1 MAVLNLERGAAHSS
15 FLFVLGMEL
24 KAKIEELLEPLL
36 GNGKYLLHDLLVS
49 NSRVKAKITVLLD
62 SDTGITIEEC
72 AEISRRLA
80 HRLEELNVIENAYNL
95 EVSSPGVDFPLTQ
108 PRQYLRQ
115 IGRILHVF
123 LRDASTRTGRLEAVS
138 ETGLSLLEESLRG
151 KQKVLASEPTE
162 LLFQDIDHSQVLVSF
177 K

>member
-1 MAVLNLERGAAHSS
+1 
-15 FLFVLGMEL
+15 MEL

-36 GNGKYLLHDLLVS
+36 GNGKYFVHDLQVG
-49 NSRVKAKITVLLD
+49 NSRVTTKVTVLLD
-62 SDTGITIEEC
+62 SDTGITIGEC
-72 AEISRRLA
+72 AEISRRLG
-80 HRLEELNVIENAYNL
+80 RQLEELNVIENAYTL

-115 IGRILHVF
+115 IGRTLKVF
-123 LRDASTRTGRLEAVS
+123 LRDDSTRTGRLEAVGEAS
-138 ETGLSLLEESLRG
+138 LSLLEESLRG

-162 LLFQDIDHSQVLVSF
+162 LFFKDIDHSQVLVSF